1 MNGQILHKPLFEFH
15 CLSHVGFSHSW
26 LVALI
31 SAVPPLSYNYG
42 FLGMINAEMHPNI

>member
-1 MNGQILHKPLFEFH
+1 MAFH
-15 CLSHVGFSHSW
+15 CLW

-31 SAVPPLSYNYG
+31 SAVPPLTYNYG